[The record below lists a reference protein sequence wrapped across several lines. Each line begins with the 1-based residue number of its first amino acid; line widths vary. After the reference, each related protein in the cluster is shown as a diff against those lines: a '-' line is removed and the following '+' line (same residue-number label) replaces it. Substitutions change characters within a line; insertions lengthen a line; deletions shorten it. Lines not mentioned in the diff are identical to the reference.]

1 MQGTDPA
8 KQLATIDALAARRM
22 TRAGGASMV
31 WRTWGEGRPLLLLHG
46 ASGSWTHWIRNV
58 LPLAAH
64 FRVIAPDM
72 PGFGDS
78 KTLSEP
84 HTADRLA
91 AAVAAGLD
99 DILPAP
105 AALDLAGF
113 SFGGIIAGLVAAR
126 LGLRVRTLVLLGAG
140 GLDLPFPPLPPLV
153 RIEADAP
160 PDEALRGHLEN
171 LHRLMI
177 ARAERV
183 DALAL
188 FVQME
193 NLRHARFRS
202 GSIPTSDTLRLALPA
217 VQARITGIW
226 GSRDA
231 FVGPY
236 VDERRRLLA
245 SFERALD
252 FRVIEGAGHWTTY
265 EAAHDVNA
273 ILLDMLREPDGRST
287 RSD

>member
-1 MQGTDPA
+1 MPGTDPETFVA
-8 KQLATIDALAARRM
+8 NIDARSARRH
-22 TRAGGASMV
+22 TRSAGGSMV
-31 WRTWGEGRPLLLLHG
+31 WRTWGEGRTLLLLHG
-46 ASGSWTHWIRNV
+46 ASGSWTHWIRNI
-58 LPLAAH
+58 LPLAEH
-64 FRVIAPDM
+64 FQVLAPDM

-78 KTLSEP
+78 DALPEP

-91 AAVAAGLD
+91 DDVAAGLGE
-99 DILPAP
+99 ILPAP
-105 AALDLAGF
+105 AELDLAGF

-140 GLDLPFPPLPPLV
+140 GLDLPFPPLPPLL
-153 RIEADAP
+153 RIEPDASP
-160 PDEALRGHLEN
+160 EEARRGHREN

-183 DALAL
+183 DDLAL
-188 FVQME
+188 FLQVD
-193 NLRHARFRS
+193 NLRRARFRS
-202 GSIPTSDTLRLALPA
+202 GSIPTSDALQRALPS
-217 VQARITGIW
+217 VRARITGIW

-236 VDERRRLLA
+236 VEDRRRLLA
-245 SFERALD
+245 SFERTLD

-273 ILLDMLREPDGRST
+273 ILLDMLREPSGPSA